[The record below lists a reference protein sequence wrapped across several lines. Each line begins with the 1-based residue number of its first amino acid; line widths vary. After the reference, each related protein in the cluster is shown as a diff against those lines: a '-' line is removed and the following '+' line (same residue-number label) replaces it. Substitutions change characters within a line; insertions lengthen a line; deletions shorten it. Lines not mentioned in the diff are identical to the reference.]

1 MSKIVK
7 ENKAKILFALD
18 MAKGAAPL
26 GYISKHS
33 GIEDPREL
41 LQQLEKD
48 GLVRRL
54 LLQPPIL
61 CSLSFMPLFE
71 LTGKAKKLLRQAI
84 DHRLQQPIDV
94 PI

>member
-7 ENKAKILFALD
+7 ENKAKILLALD

-33 GIEDPREL
+33 GIENPCEL

-54 LLQPPIL
+54 PSGL

-71 LTGKAKKLLRQAI
+71 LTSKAKKLMQQAI
-84 DHRLQQPIDV
+84 DHQLQQSIDALV
-94 PI
+94 